1 MSFIDSPFVD
11 VHVCWQPPFPRSCRS
26 TGQRLPALLFLT
38 LLLLGLAGC
47 GSADGSHGY
56 ADRPPSNRTALVAWQ
71 EWTRFGRST
80 VVYGG
85 AANGYTNRAG
95 DERAQ
100 RAAEQPGRRL
110 LGKLR
115 PSRMERPDL
124 GPAVV
129 RGVRV
134 VGDDQ
139 VRRQPE
145 RFSRPPAA
153 TANISRRFTTAST
166 AAAARASRCMRRT
179 NMPPRKATW
188 SAPARPARPG
198 ATPIH
203 APRGGG
209 STIR

>member
-1 MSFIDSPFVD
+1 MFV
-11 VHVCWQPPFPRSCRS
+11 FAGSRAFARSCRT

-47 GSADGSHGY
+47 GSTDGSHGY
-56 ADRPPSNRTALVAWQ
+56 ADRPPSNRTALRRLAGMDPF
-71 EWTRFGRST
+71 RALHGRLWRRRQRL
-80 VVYGG
+80 YQP
-85 AANGYTNRAG
+85 RRH
-95 DERAQ
+95 ERAQ

-145 RFSRPPAA
+145 RLPAAPAA
-153 TANISRRFTTAST
+153 TASISRRSTTAST
-166 AAAARASRCMRRT
+166 AAAARASRCMRPT

-198 ATPIH
+198 ATPIR

-209 STIR
+209 STTR